1 MPMLSLV
8 LRAATLIPL
17 AALAAQTP
25 DAAPVRPGK
34 PASFTLPAGEH
45 GLSELLNLLGQI
57 RKCEIGCAAADLD
70 AVDKQK
76 VLLQRELQL
85 SDAEFEDVVT
95 SLLFYRGLV
104 VVPGDRPGHQQAIA
118 MLDKARLQE
127 AAAPRTTAEILL
139 RPNRIEFATTIL
151 PTDPSQL
158 ELRLNMLRPF
168 FAATGRPNPWAMT
181 VGKAEGGIQL
191 TGSTEQLVSA
201 LKTIGLLDGVKPEPA
216 PPIDWPSGTLS
227 WPGGKTTLTKFLA
240 AFTASL
246 DANLI
251 GNPAEREVD
260 LGAPE
265 QLSAA
270 AWWSRAT
277 MVLRAIDTAIVPVV
291 PQSRVFLLR
300 ALNDRGAREIQ
311 WRAAYEDP
319 ETLLQATA
327 IVPVMTL
334 HECKHVGIDVAMRA
348 VRPAFGKPGGTLTA
362 ASTGPTGL
370 LFVGL
375 RDDVAKALQLVRAA
389 DQPK

>member
-1 MPMLSLV
+1 MLSLV

-17 AALAAQTP
+17 AALAAQPP
-25 DAAPVRPGK
+25 DAAPVRPSK

-57 RKCEIGCAAADLD
+57 RKCEIGCAAAELD
-70 AVDKQK
+70 AVDNQK

-95 SLLFYRGLV
+95 TLLFYRGLV

-118 MLDKARLQE
+118 MLDKTRLQE
-127 AAAPRTTAEILL
+127 AAAPRTTAEILA
-139 RPNRIEFATTIL
+139 RPNRLEFATTIL
-151 PTDPSQL
+151 PTDPSQTL
-158 ELRLNMLRPF
+158 LRLNMLRPF
-168 FAATGRPNPWAMT
+168 FAATGRTEPQGDDHAAGRRRHPTDRLDRAARLR
-181 VGKAEGGIQL
+181 AEDDR
-191 TGSTEQLVSA
+191 
-201 LKTIGLLDGVKPEPA
+201 LLDGVKPDPA
-216 PPIDWPSGTLS
+216 PPIDWPAGTLP

-240 AFTASL
+240 TFTSSL
-246 DANLI
+246 NANVI
-251 GNPAEREVD
+251 GYPADREVD
-260 LGAPE
+260 LGAAE
-265 QLSAA
+265 QLPAA
-270 AWWSRAT
+270 DWWSRAT
-277 MVLRAIDTAIVPVV
+277 IVLRSIDLTIVPVV
-291 PQSRVFLLR
+291 AGSRVFLLR
-300 ALNDRGAREIQ
+300 ALNERGANEIQ
-311 WRAAYEDP
+311 WRAAYEAP

-375 RDDVAKALQLVRAA
+375 RDDVAKALQMVRAA